1 MLETVGLANRTVR
14 LQLMKR
20 VRPRLRLLKRNRWL
34 QLVMKSR
41 SDPSKGPDRE
51 TSFEFSVVNQFR
63 LGSLN
68 FNARRTDLRRRAGSM
83 NVIPSAVRGTIQ
95 KHKESRQGHRDHELE
110 NSKNYVVMLILRVQ
124 TRGKIY

>member
-95 KHKESRQGHRDHELE
+95 KHKES
-110 NSKNYVVMLILRVQ
+110 
-124 TRGKIY
+124 